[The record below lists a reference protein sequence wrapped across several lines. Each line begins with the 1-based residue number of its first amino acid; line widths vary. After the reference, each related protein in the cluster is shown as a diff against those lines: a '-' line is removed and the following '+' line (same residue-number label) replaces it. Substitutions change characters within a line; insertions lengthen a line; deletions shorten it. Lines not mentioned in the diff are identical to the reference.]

1 LTGASLELLA
11 LRSTLLLLA
20 MAVYVYRGLMVLLVH
35 QLAKSQS
42 GGQVR
47 NALRNRR
54 QLKASAPP

>member
-1 LTGASLELLA
+1 
-11 LRSTLLLLA
+11 